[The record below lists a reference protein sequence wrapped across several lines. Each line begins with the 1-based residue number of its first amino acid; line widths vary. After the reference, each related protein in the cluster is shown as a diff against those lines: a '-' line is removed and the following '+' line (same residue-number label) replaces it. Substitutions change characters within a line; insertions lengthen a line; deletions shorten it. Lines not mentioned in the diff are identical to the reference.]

1 MYLFLTLNIF
11 QTFISVSIADFEQ
24 VNVSWV
30 HTSPERGL
38 KAIKNLF

>member
-11 QTFISVSIADFEQ
+11 QTVFIVSIADFEQ